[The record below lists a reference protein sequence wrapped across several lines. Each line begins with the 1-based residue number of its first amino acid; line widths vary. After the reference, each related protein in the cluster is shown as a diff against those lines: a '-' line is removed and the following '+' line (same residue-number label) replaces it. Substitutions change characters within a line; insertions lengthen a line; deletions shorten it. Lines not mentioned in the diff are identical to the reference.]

1 MASVQVRFVGPWRLY
16 LGAADA
22 TIEAL
27 TVEDALAQVEDKFG
41 NQYMEK
47 LRGRGIR
54 ENRSISGDS
63 NVLLNRIHIR
73 QLTDHTLRD
82 GDHIDLIPRFVG
94 G

>member
-1 MASVQVRFVGPWRLY
+1 MASVHVRFVGPWRLY

-22 TIEAL
+22 TVQAL
-27 TVEDALAQVEDKFG
+27 TVEDALAQVEDRFG
-41 NQYMEK
+41 SLYMDK
-47 LRGRGIR
+47 LLSRGIKGR
-54 ENRSISGDS
+54 RSISGDS